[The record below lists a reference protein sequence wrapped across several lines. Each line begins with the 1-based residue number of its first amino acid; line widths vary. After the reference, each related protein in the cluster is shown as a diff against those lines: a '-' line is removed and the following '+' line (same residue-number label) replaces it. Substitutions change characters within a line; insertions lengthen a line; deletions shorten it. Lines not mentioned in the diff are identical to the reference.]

1 MKIEECSLREKK
13 HAKMKIAIMN
23 AFMGKL
29 AHNRFDDISIRE
41 LCRDVEVAEGTFFN
55 YFPEKI
61 DVVRYFINLTS
72 SKMIWKA
79 KREVKD
85 GKYLHLIDAV
95 FCQMSKEWSN
105 SNLAYQII
113 SALLVQVER
122 PKKMAIS
129 ALERGLAFPDC
140 AGIEETP
147 PVSLGEWFKECV
159 VSAQKNGELP
169 SKTDV
174 DDVIVSLATIMC
186 GTLLVT
192 RFSNSDSLGY
202 HYMRQL
208 KALWRGLGVAEFQS
222 KQN

>member
-1 MKIEECSLREKK
+1 VKTEEYSLREKK
-13 HAKMKIAIMN
+13 HAKTKIAIMN

-29 AHNRFDDISIRE
+29 AQNRFDDISIRE
-41 LCRDVEVAEGTFFN
+41 ICRDVEVAEGTFFN

-61 DVVRYFINLTS
+61 DVVRYFLNLTS

-79 KREVKD
+79 KREVRD

-95 FCQMSKEWSN
+95 FRQLSKEWSN
-105 SNLAYQII
+105 SNLAYQIFL
-113 SALLVQVER
+113 ALLLQGER

-129 ALERGLAFPDC
+129 ALEKGLAFPGC

-147 PVSLGEWFKECV
+147 SLSLGEWFKECA

-169 SKTDV
+169 PGTDV

-192 RFSNSDSLGY
+192 RFSDSDSRGY

-208 KALWRGLGVAEFQS
+208 KALWRGLGVAEFQG
-222 KQN
+222 K